1 MSKKVIVS
9 PKNTKLGNIP
19 SFSLPSITSCPGAT
33 KECKKVCY
41 AAKIE
46 RVYKNAA
53 KAYEINMNA
62 INDKNFIVSLAEEIT
77 KLVTKKKNA
86 PTTFR
91 WHVSGDIKDIKYL
104 NSMQQVMT
112 KFPEVTFYAY
122 TRNWSLPNWGPHL
135 DSIKKLSNFTLFA
148 SVDDEH
154 INNGI
159 LPGNEWR
166 IAYFGS
172 KTQQE
177 IAMLTN
183 KKTIT
188 CPNQVNKTK
197 TILCDTCQYCFNP
210 KLMNTTQSVYFIR
223 H

>member
-1 MSKKVIVS
+1 MTRVVVS

-19 SFSLPSITSCPGAT
+19 SFSLPSISSCPAAT
-33 KECKKVCY
+33 QECKKACY
-41 AAKIE
+41 AVKISK
-46 RVYKNAA
+46 RFPAAA

-62 INDKNFIVSLAEEIT
+62 INDKNFVFSLTEEIT

-135 DSIKKLSNFTLFA
+135 DSIKKLPNFTLFA

-177 IAMLTN
+177 IATLTN

-197 TILCDTCQYCFNP
+197 TVLCDTCQYCFNP
-210 KLMNTTQSVYFIR
+210 KLMNTTQSVYFIK